1 MASVL
6 RGCNIEGGE
15 VIPKIFP
22 GWRFP
27 WLSFNNIREKVEFR
41 QVEPK
46 GVGGEE
52 VEELLF
58 LSKSLKSATGV
69 CVWWGAFHP
78 VW

>member
-6 RGCNIEGGE
+6 RGCNIGGGE
-15 VIPKIFP
+15 EILKIFP

-27 WLSFNNIREKVEFR
+27 WLSFNNNREKVEFR

-52 VEELLF
+52 EEEL
-58 LSKSLKSATGV
+58 
-69 CVWWGAFHP
+69 
-78 VW
+78 